1 MKKILVFI
9 FFVFLFADNNLTKL
23 LNQIPKNSPDYT
35 LGVAI
40 VQKIKTLKPKKIVF
54 DSNITNQWD
63 YENKFLELIDFKKEL
78 MIIPNKIEDL
88 QNRIDYLQSNNTP
101 LSKLQIE
108 FYQKK
113 LYLLKNK
120 FNFLKSHIKDYE
132 KELFNKL
139 SDVKFD
145 INFANKQIKY
155 WNKLLLQK
163 KREYEKLRID
173 LQKWEILNNKKNVQ
187 IIKNYININL
197 NKQKGIYENLIKNYL
212 IIWFYELKNEDKNIF
227 KLTKKIINFE
237 KHIDSLKAKA
247 LNEVM
252 FDFEKFKFGNKIFI
266 YQSKNE
272 FKIFLNKVKNFLN
285 YPLFNISN
293 KTITPLD
300 FIIMI
305 LILIIGWFIGKYYKK
320 LIYSL
325 RDKYEISYST
335 STLLANMGYYFIL
348 TITFLIALKSVGL
361 NLSSLAIIAGALSVG
376 IGFGLQ
382 NIVSNFVSGIIL
394 MFEKSIKVGD
404 YIQIDENTRGEVI
417 DISMRSTIIRTND
430 NIDII
435 VPNQAFIQ
443 NNVINWT
450 MKDDIVRFRIPFGVA
465 YGSNI
470 DKVEEVVL
478 NAITK
483 STIPFIKG
491 GKLFDSN
498 VEPRVVFIEMGD
510 SSLNFELFI
519 WVRGEYAKKPKRV
532 ISEFL
537 KVIYNGLNE
546 AGIEIPFPQQD
557 LHIRDSIPF
566 EIYIKQ
572 ENQKEKKQNLSDKI
586 YKMF

>member
-173 LQKWEILNNKKNVQ
+173 LQKWEILNNKKNMQ

-227 KLTKKIINFE
+227 KLTEKIINFE
-237 KHIDSLKAKA
+237 KHIDSLKANA

>member
-173 LQKWEILNNKKNVQ
+173 LQKWEILNNKKNMQ

-237 KHIDSLKAKA
+237 KHIDSLKAEA

-478 NAITK
+478 NSITK

-498 VEPRVVFIEMGD
+498 VEPRVIFIEMGD

>member
-227 KLTKKIINFE
+227 KLTEKIINFE
-237 KHIDSLKAKA
+237 KHIDSLKANA